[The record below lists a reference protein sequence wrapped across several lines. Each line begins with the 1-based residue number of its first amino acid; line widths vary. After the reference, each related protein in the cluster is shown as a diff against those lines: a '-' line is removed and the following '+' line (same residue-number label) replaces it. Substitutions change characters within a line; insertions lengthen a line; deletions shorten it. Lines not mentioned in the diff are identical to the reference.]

1 MKIWKWLKTIP
12 KKVLKF
18 NYLGDKYFE
27 TKDYMNAIKMYDW
40 ALYINKNHL
49 QSLYFKGY
57 KYKNLTR

>member
-18 NYLGDKYFE
+18 NYLGDKYYE

-49 QSLYFKGY
+49 
-57 KYKNLTR
+57 